1 MWEIKYYSV
10 NSNGKKWLRTTTRPF
25 VLRDGETATQAR
37 VRLGVIIEMDMK
49 NAVELGQTVLF
60 VTVRYCSES
69 TAVTFTEVL
78 YTDSFT
84 L

>member
-10 NSNGKKWLRTTTRPF
+10 NTNGKKWVRSSTRPF
-25 VLRDGETATQAR
+25 VIRDGETANQAR
-37 VRLGVIIEMDMK
+37 VRLGGIID
-49 NAVELGQTVLF
+49 NDSQNLVELGQTVIF

-69 TAVTFTEVL
+69 TAVTFAEVL
-78 YTDSFT
+78 YTDSFN